1 MKIVLASSNAGKI
14 KELSALLLPLNIEL
28 IPQLALGVNDAEET
42 GITFVENALLK
53 ARHAAA
59 QTGLPAIAD
68 DSGLVV
74 PALQGAPGIYSA
86 RYAGKKAESNDNIAK
101 LLHELAQVPEENRQA
116 YFFCCLT
123 FLSHAQDPT
132 PLICTGKWYGKI
144 LHETR
149 GTQGFGYDPIF
160 YLPDQGKTAA
170 ELPLEIKNTLSHRAI
185 ALNALLNALPEKL

>member
-14 KELSALLLPLNIEL
+14 KELRARLLPLNIEL
-28 IPQLALGVNDAEET
+28 IPQSALGVDDAEET
-42 GITFVENALLK
+42 GVTFVENALLK
-53 ARHAAA
+53 ARHAAEK
-59 QTGLPAIAD
+59 TGLPAIAD

-86 RYAGKKAESNDNIAK
+86 RYAGKQAESKDNIAK
-101 LLHELAQVPEENRQA
+101 LLHELAQVPEEKRQA

-123 FLSHAQDPT
+123 FLLHANDPT
-132 PLICTGKWYGKI
+132 PLICTGKWHGKI

-149 GTQGFGYDPIF
+149 GTQGFGYDPVF
-160 YLPDQGKTAA
+160 YLPDQQKTAA

-185 ALNALLNALPEKL
+185 ALNTLLNVLPEKL